1 MEGQINTHT
10 NSSDTGTN
18 GKSEKVAKA
27 WSVSN
32 DQWRMIFREER
43 ERNMEKQREKETE
56 REKQRE
62 EREGAA
68 GKAPVATVSLFAFL
82 VTSLI

>member
-43 ERNMEKQREKETE
+43 ETWRNRERKKQRERNRGRGT
-56 REKQRE
+56 
-62 EREGAA
+62 G
-68 GKAPVATVSLFAFL
+68 
-82 VTSLI
+82 I